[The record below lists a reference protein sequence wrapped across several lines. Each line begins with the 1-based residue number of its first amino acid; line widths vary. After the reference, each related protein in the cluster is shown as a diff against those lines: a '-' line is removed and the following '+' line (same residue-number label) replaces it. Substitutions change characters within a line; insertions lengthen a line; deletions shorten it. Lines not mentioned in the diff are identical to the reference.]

1 MTSQLSSGVKVVSYS
16 SRSNLFSRFRFIYET
31 AKTEKPALRRYS
43 LQQVLDNKTGR
54 DFCGQG
60 SRHQDSRSRS
70 QQHKAKLATLAA
82 RSKRI
87 REANN
92 SACQRHRVR
101 QGLLLQAR
109 ARIYF
114 QDSAS
119 FTKPQK
125 RKNPIFFTAGTT
137 KPAVIFAGRVLG
149 IKTVAVEV
157 SNIKQSLRR
166 WPPVLRNA
174 IGFAKVFCYKMADS
188 VIVQS
193 HAGRKSLSRL
203 GVREKT
209 QTVHNGIEIERIE
222 KRSKEE
228 ATHRWFDEEIPVA
241 VSVGRLVPSK
251 GYENLVKTLSVVNG
265 VTPLR
270 LLLIGD
276 GPLRGKIDSK
286 ARELGVGDKIDF
298 TGSVP
303 NPHKYAVK
311 CDIFI
316 CSSLFEGFSNS
327 LLEAL
332 ALGLPIVST
341 DHDFGASEIIENGKS
356 GILVPV
362 GDPEKMAETVLR
374 LLQDKTLATKMG
386 EEARKRAREFSVEKM
401 TRENLRVFRKI
412 QEERT

>member
-1 MTSQLSSGVKVVSYS
+1 MMVAPRLNLGGGGSERQTIALANGFAREGCEVTVLLTDTKGDLTSQLSSEVKVVSYS
-16 SRSNLFSRFRFIYET
+16 SRSNFFSRFRFIYKT
-31 AKTEKPALRRYS
+31 AKTEKPDILYS
-43 LQQVLDNKTGR
+43 R
-54 DFCGQG
+54 FW
-60 SRHQDSRSRS
+60 
-70 QQHKAKLATLAA
+70 
-82 RSKRI
+82 
-87 REANN
+87 
-92 SACQRHRVR
+92 
-101 QGLLLQAR
+101 
-109 ARIYF
+109 
-114 QDSAS
+114 
-119 FTKPQK
+119 
-125 RKNPIFFTAGTT
+125 TT
-137 KPAVIFAGRVLG
+137 KPAMIFAGRVLG

-228 ATHRWFDEEIPVA
+228 AMHRWFYEEIPVA
-241 VSVGRLVPSK
+241 VAVGRLVPSK
-251 GYENLVKTLSVVNG
+251 GYENLVEALSAVNG

-276 GPLRGKIDSK
+276 GPLRGRIDSK

-298 TGSVP
+298 TGSVS

-341 DHDFGASEIIENGKS
+341 DHDFGANEIIENGKS

-386 EEARKRAREFSVEKM
+386 EEAKKRVREFSVEKM
-401 TRENLRVFRKI
+401 TRENLRIFREI
-412 QEERT
+412 LEERT